1 MAMPFMRAASKT
13 LVPAGTRT
21 DWPSRLMP
29 TKPGGVVAV
38 VILGANADALGFAGA
53 RGGGE
58 ADAAGTLALQH
69 VGVDFGAK
77 MFDHGLNRRRVDLA
91 EAADRGVTHG
101 LREFVEEGEIGA
113 ILRFGYAALRPARE
127 HVRHFLRA
135 DTAGDTFAARFIA
148 IKTHGVEGHVQHA
161 GAIVTNHDGARAE
174 HGASFGQRFE
184 IETNIDHRSGKI
196 PGRWTGWREGFQLTA
211 ATNAASM
218 IEDNVAHGRT
228 HGDFE
233 NARAGDVAAH
243 TDKFQSARTTA
254 SLGGEPIHSASENL
268 RNVDESFNVIDDRG
282 FLPQSNLAGKRWLV
296 ARLGPMAFDG
306 FDERAFFAEDFFLK
320 MIFVADIKYAAFRAG
335 DEAGDDHAFD
345 EEMRKV
351 GHDEAVFDGA
361 GLAFVRVAHDI
372 FNGIGLLAHQVPFQ
386 AGGKT
391 GAAHAFQFGCLQFCE
406 DIVPGF
412 GLNELARD
420 AVIFVFAIG
429 IGFAGDACL
438 LGMRLAN
445 VVAADGAAGDLLG
458 TRGVDV
464 RQNVIVD
471 GNRGSVVAASE
482 TGNVANLNVVGT
494 RINEPALEAGAQLAS
509 AVEMAAHVG
518 TDANFGFRRRREIKM
533 GIETCDA
540 VNLV

>member
-21 DWPSRLMP
+21 GWPSRVMP

-77 MFDHGLNRRRVDLA
+77 MFEHGLNRRRDDLA
-91 EAADRGVTHG
+91 EAADRGETHG

-113 ILRFGYAALRPARE
+113 ILRYGYAALRPARE
-127 HVRHFLRA
+127 HFRHFLRA

-196 PGRWTGWREGFQLTA
+196 PRRWTGWREGFQLTA
-211 ATNAASM
+211 AANAASM

-243 TDKFQSARTTA
+243 ADKFQSARTA
-254 SLGGEPIHSASENL
+254 AALGGEPIHSASENL

-282 FLPQSNLAGKRWLV
+282 FLPQSNLARKRWLV
-296 ARLGPMAFDG
+296 ARLGAMAFDG
-306 FDERAFFAEDFFLK
+306 FDERAFFATDVAAGTDKNFDIEAEIASEDIFPKKPGVIAAADFFAEDFFLK

-372 FNGIGLLAHQVPFQ
+372 FNGIGLLANQVPFQ

-445 VVAADGAAGDLLG
+445 VV
-458 TRGVDV
+458 
-464 RQNVIVD
+464 
-471 GNRGSVVAASE
+471 
-482 TGNVANLNVVGT
+482 GT

-518 TDANFGFRRRREIKM
+518 TDANFGFRRWHEIKM

-540 VNLV
+540 VNLVERRLGAL

>member
-1 MAMPFMRAASKT
+1 MAMPFTRAASKT

-21 DWPSRLMP
+21 GWPSRVMP

-77 MFDHGLNRRRVDLA
+77 MFEHGLNRRRDDLT
-91 EAADRGVTHG
+91 EAADRGETHG
-101 LREFVEEGEIGA
+101 LREFVEQGEIGA

-135 DTAGDTFAARFIA
+135 DAAGDAFAARFIA

-161 GAIVTNHDGARAE
+161 GAVFTNHDGARAE
-174 HGASFGQRFE
+174 HGAGFGQRFE
-184 IETNIDHRSGKI
+184 IETKIDHRSGKI

-211 ATNAASM
+211 PTNAASM
-218 IEDNVAHGRT
+218 IEDNVAHWCT

-233 NARAGDVAAH
+233 NARAGDVATH

-254 SLGGEPIHSASENL
+254 ALGDEPIHPASENL

-282 FLPQSNLAGKRWLV
+282 FFPQSDLAGKRRLV
-296 ARLGPMAFDG
+296 ARLGAMAFDG
-306 FDERAFFAEDFFLK
+306 FDERAFFATDVAAGTDKNFDIAAEDFFSKKPGVIAAADFFAEDFFLK

-335 DEAGDDHAFD
+335 DEAGDNHAFNK
-345 EEMRKV
+345 EMRKV
-351 GHDEAVFDGA
+351 CHDDAVFDGA

-372 FNGIGLLAHQVPFQ
+372 FNGIGLLANQVPFQ

-458 TRGVDV
+458 MRGGHV
-464 RQNVIVD
+464 REDAIVD

-482 TGNVANLNVVGT
+482 TGNVANLNVIG
-494 RINEPALEAGAQLAS
+494 
-509 AVEMAAHVG
+509 M
-518 TDANFGFRRRREIKM
+518 
-533 GIETCDA
+533 
-540 VNLV
+540 